1 MKKLITLL
9 IVLSAFISGYS
20 QAEPLLQSPQILALN
35 NSADV
40 LQQAF
45 ENQTSNLQV
54 EGKGTVLK
62 LLKDDTEG
70 RKHQKFLLKLP
81 SGQTV
86 LIAHNVD
93 LSSRIENL
101 NIDDEVAF
109 YGEYEWNNKGG
120 IIHWTHHD
128 PQGQHI
134 NGWLKHQG
142 KTYQ

>member
-1 MKKLITLL
+1 MKKIITLL
-9 IVLSAFISGYS
+9 IVLLAFIVSYS
-20 QAEPLLQSPQILALN
+20 QAEPVQSPQILALN

-70 RKHQKFLLKLP
+70 RKHQKFLLKLT
-81 SGQTV
+81 SGLTI
-86 LIAHNVD
+86 LIAHNIN
-93 LSSRIENL
+93 LSVRIENL
-101 NIDDEVAF
+101 NVGDEVEF

-120 IIHWTHHD
+120 VIHWTHRD
-128 PQGQHI
+128 PNGRHI

>member
-9 IVLSAFISGYS
+9 IVLSAFISSYS
-20 QAEPLLQSPQILALN
+20 QAEPRQTSQFLALN
-35 NSADV
+35 STDV

-45 ENQTSNLQV
+45 ENQTSNFQI

-62 LLKDDTEG
+62 LLNDDTEG
-70 RKHQKFLLKLP
+70 RKHQKFLLKLA

-86 LIAHNVD
+86 MVAHNID
-93 LSSRIENL
+93 LSTRLENL
-101 NIDDEVAF
+101 KVGDEVAF

-120 IIHWTHHD
+120 VIHWTHHD
-128 PQGQHI
+128 PQGRHI

-142 KTYQ
+142 QTYQ

>member
-1 MKKLITLL
+1 MKKIIYLWI
-9 IVLSAFISGYS
+9 IVFCFSINNVH
-20 QAEPLLQSPQILALN
+20 AEFLQSGQVLALN
-35 NSADV
+35 DIDV

-45 ENQTSNLQV
+45 SNGTSNIQV

-62 LLKDDTEG
+62 LLQDDTHG
-70 RKHQKFLLKLP
+70 RKHQKFLLKLA

-86 LIAHNVD
+86 LIAHNID
-93 LSSRIENL
+93 LSTRIENL
-101 NIDDEVAF
+101 NVGDEVAF

-120 IIHWTHHD
+120 VVHWTHHD
-128 PQGQHI
+128 PSEQHI

>member
-1 MKKLITLL
+1 MKKLITFL
-9 IVLSAFISGYS
+9 IVLSAFISSYS
-20 QAEPLLQSPQILALN
+20 QAEPLQSPQILALN

-86 LIAHNVD
+86 LIAHNLD

-101 NIDDEVAF
+101 NVGDEVDF

-120 IIHWTHHD
+120 VIHWTHRD
-128 PQGQHI
+128 PNGRHI

>member
-9 IVLSAFISGYS
+9 IISSILLLSNAY
-20 QAEPLLQSPQILALN
+20 AEPIQSQQLLALN
-35 NSADV
+35 NTADV

-45 ENQTSNLQV
+45 ANGTSNIQV

-62 LLKDDTEG
+62 LLREDKDG
-70 RKHQKFLLKLP
+70 RKHQKFLLQLA
-81 SGQTV
+81 SGQTI
-86 LIAHNVD
+86 LIAHNID
-93 LSSRIENL
+93 LSTRIENL
-101 NIDDEVAF
+101 NVGDEVEF

-120 IIHWTHHD
+120 VIHWTHHD
-128 PQGQHI
+128 PSGQHI

>member
-9 IVLSAFISGYS
+9 IISSILLLGNVY
-20 QAEPLLQSPQILALN
+20 AEPIQSQQLLALN
-35 NSADV
+35 NTV
-40 LQQAF
+40 NILQQAF
-45 ENQTSNLQV
+45 ANGTSNIQV

-62 LLKDDTEG
+62 LLREDKDG
-70 RKHQKFLLKLP
+70 RKHQKFLLQLA
-81 SGQTV
+81 SGQTI
-86 LIAHNVD
+86 LIAHNID

-101 NIDDEVAF
+101 NVGDEVEF

-120 IIHWTHHD
+120 VIHWTHHD
-128 PQGQHI
+128 PSEQHI